1 MSNEVL
7 IALFSFLS
15 GGIGSFLTFLLSK
28 RGKNAEAKQ
37 KELNN
42 VELAIKLWR
51 ETAEQNA
58 ELQNQKIEILMKQ
71 NKQLISQNSILNKK
85 ITRLEKDLLKLTN

>member
-28 RGKNAEAKQ
+28 RSKNAEAKQ